1 MNNLLRYIA
10 STRFLV
16 LIPVLGLLILAA
28 TLFVLGGISLIA
40 FMFTTISEIGA
51 VADELIFQ
59 IVEFI
64 HFFLIGTVLYI
75 TGMGLF
81 QLFIQPLDLPNWLKI
96 DDIEQLELNLVGV
109 VVVIIGVNFLRV
121 ILEPRDLN
129 LLNYGVGYALPIA
142 ALSYFMAVR
151 SKALS
156 RKKDPQQGDNDSS
169 EPPVEGS

>member
-1 MNNLLRYIA
+1 MKNLLKLIA

-16 LIPVLGLLILAA
+16 LIPVIGLLILAA

-40 FMFTTISEIGA
+40 FMFTTVSELGA
-51 VADELIFQ
+51 ADDLIFQ

-81 QLFIQPLDLPNWLKI
+81 QLFIQPLDLPGWLKI

-121 ILEPRDLN
+121 ILEPGDLN

-151 SKALS
+151 SKALGGKQEP
-156 RKKDPQQGDNDSS
+156 RQGDNDSS

>member
-1 MNNLLRYIA
+1 MKNLLKLIA
-10 STRFLV
+10 GTRFLV
-16 LIPVLGLLILAA
+16 LIPVIGLIILAA

-40 FMFTTISEIGA
+40 FMFTTISELGTA
-51 VADELIFQ
+51 ADDLIFQ

-81 QLFIQPLDLPNWLKI
+81 QLFIQPLDLPSWLKI
-96 DDIEQLELNLVGV
+96 NDIEQLELNLVGV

-121 ILEPRDLN
+121 ILEPGDLN
-129 LLNYGVGYALPIA
+129 LLNYGAGYALPIA

-151 SKALS
+151 SKALGGKQEP
-156 RKKDPQQGDNDSS
+156 RQGDNDSS
-169 EPPVEGS
+169 EPPVEGL